1 MVLLTILFYINYLF
15 ITTRRENILHISVHG
30 ETKALAWLIFLF
42 FLDYCCIKTTVS
54 IIIFTEFVTKFL
66 TK

>member
-1 MVLLTILFYINYLF
+1 MVLLMILFYINYLF

-42 FLDYCCIKTTVS
+42 FFW
-54 IIIFTEFVTKFL
+54 IIVVYRPPCQLLFSQNL
-66 TK
+66 LLSS